1 MFDGDHWLNP
11 NLTRL
16 RREQI
21 GFIFQSPYLLPFLNV
36 RDNVAL
42 LAMLLGSSN
51 SQARADA
58 MPNLLSGGEQQRVA
72 IARALINRPPIL
84 LADEPT
90 APLDTARAMAVMD
103 LLERLAGQ
111 TGTSVIVVTHDEK
124 ILPRMRRIYDVRDGV
139 VQEPSQS

>member
-1 MFDGDHWLNP
+1 MFEGDHWLTSD
-11 NLTRL
+11 LSRL

-42 LAMLLGSSN
+42 LPMLLL
-51 SQARADA
+51 ADLDVAHRAEA
-58 MPNLLSGGEQQRVA
+58 MPAMLSGGEQQRVA
-72 IARALINRPPIL
+72 IARALINRTPIL

-90 APLDTARAMAVMD
+90 APLDSPRAMAVMD

-111 TGTSVIVVTHDEK
+111 IGTSVIVVTHDA
-124 ILPRMRRIYDVRDGV
+124 
-139 VQEPSQS
+139 